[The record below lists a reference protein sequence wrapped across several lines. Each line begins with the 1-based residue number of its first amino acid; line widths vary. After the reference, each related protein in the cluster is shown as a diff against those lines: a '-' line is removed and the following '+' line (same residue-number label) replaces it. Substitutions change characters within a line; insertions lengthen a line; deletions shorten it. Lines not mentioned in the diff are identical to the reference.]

1 MLHGQFRFS
10 GVWKQ
15 RLKGKLFSRGLASF
29 ICEKFCVWGRCWSL
43 IAEAWFALSWM
54 LYLEEKVK
62 TVGQI
67 GSSIGDYGEM
77 STVGWILLIIGP
89 VEIEMRNSGIIW
101 GCNMNY
107 TGGEQGEIEE
117 SIIRSSV
124 EVDSTSFNQNGLIT
138 APQLTIDKNLLVDPK
153 LIYIGSKVGEGAHG
167 KVYEG
172 R

>member
-1 MLHGQFRFS
+1 
-10 GVWKQ
+10 
-15 RLKGKLFSRGLASF
+15 
-29 ICEKFCVWGRCWSL
+29 
-43 IAEAWFALSWM
+43 
-54 LYLEEKVK
+54 
-62 TVGQI
+62 
-67 GSSIGDYGEM
+67 
-77 STVGWILLIIGP
+77 
-89 VEIEMRNSGIIW
+89 
-101 GCNMNY
+101 MNN